1 MKKRILAWIICLSLF
16 LTIVPASAINSF
28 TESLSGVKTIDNG
41 YIRVYVSEE
50 NGGFSVSLADGDR
63 LKKSD
68 NNKKLLYHDGEYD
81 TSFISLKIGE
91 GSEAKEYLFG
101 GKYDTSEPLKVTQAK
116 ENGEIKAEW
125 AVNNIRFT
133 QVISLAA
140 DASNEHGMVSLS
152 LFAENNGE
160 EKKIWARVLLD
171 TYLGNSDFGYYMLSD
186 ENSNVTA
193 VSSER
198 VMESYGGLSLQS
210 FYASDSLTDPLVEA
224 YSVNA
229 TILYKA
235 AFAHWNNLAASLFE
249 FEADETVSVYYENYL
264 DAAKFGSSAICT
276 EFDGE
281 LYTSDART
289 GVYKGNAIFTKIE
302 QGEPV
307 SLIPYD
313 ENGARVD
320 EENFTDG
327 TISII
332 WNSAA
337 GIGQTLAGMVFKLAY
352 GQMGTMKVEVEKTE
366 KIGDQIK
373 RIKETKNCGVVS
385 FSASLDLSFTDAA
398 GDPNAEGTKRDT
410 YWSKAKDI
418 WQYYREDQS
427 LYQYTYNAG
436 RINQLRDFSKIDEHT
451 EFDDGSKKVNASVIV
466 PDVLFGCGEG
476 FVGVHFK
483 VNVGLK
489 NFVSSLPSI
498 QGEIEVNTINDW
510 SFGVSGEV
518 ELATFTLEAKV
529 SFKSHDDIPVPDEL
543 YVFVGGFKPG
553 INIDGFGVVWITGAG
568 GGVKN
573 LYDTIFLSQG
583 VPPLK
588 LLLSTSFSIV
598 QVLSCKKA
606 TLAVG
611 LTGISLNAEDIT
623 VMDIPALTVI
633 NKMGLSA
640 EWYPALT

>member
-152 LFAENNGE
+152 LFSVNNRE

-198 VMESYGGLSLQS
+198 VAESYGGLSLQS
-210 FYASDSLTDPLVEA
+210 FYASDSLTDPSVEA

-229 TILYKA
+229 TIPYKA

-249 FEADETVSVYYENYL
+249 FEADFTL
-264 DAAKFGSSAICT
+264 
-276 EFDGE
+276 
-281 LYTSDART
+281 
-289 GVYKGNAIFTKIE
+289 GV
-302 QGEPV
+302 
-307 SLIPYD
+307 
-313 ENGARVD
+313 
-320 EENFTDG
+320 NFTNYKSDG
-327 TISII
+327 
-332 WNSAA
+332 
-337 GIGQTLAGMVFKLAY
+337 
-352 GQMGTMKVEVEKTE
+352 
-366 KIGDQIK
+366 
-373 RIKETKNCGVVS
+373 
-385 FSASLDLSFTDAA
+385 
-398 GDPNAEGTKRDT
+398 
-410 YWSKAKDI
+410 AKD
-418 WQYYREDQS
+418 
-427 LYQYTYNAG
+427 LN
-436 RINQLRDFSKIDEHT
+436 N
-451 EFDDGSKKVNASVIV
+451 IV
-466 PDVLFGCGEG
+466 
-476 FVGVHFK
+476 
-483 VNVGLK
+483 
-489 NFVSSLPSI
+489 
-498 QGEIEVNTINDW
+498 
-510 SFGVSGEV
+510 
-518 ELATFTLEAKV
+518 
-529 SFKSHDDIPVPDEL
+529 
-543 YVFVGGFKPG
+543 
-553 INIDGFGVVWITGAG
+553 
-568 GGVKN
+568 
-573 LYDTIFLSQG
+573 
-583 VPPLK
+583 
-588 LLLSTSFSIV
+588 
-598 QVLSCKKA
+598 
-606 TLAVG
+606 LAVRSTENLMPLG
-611 LTGISLNAEDIT
+611 DGGTALPGFDFDTAEAIDRAI
-623 VMDIPALTVI
+623 
-633 NKMGLSA
+633 
-640 EWYPALT
+640 YRC